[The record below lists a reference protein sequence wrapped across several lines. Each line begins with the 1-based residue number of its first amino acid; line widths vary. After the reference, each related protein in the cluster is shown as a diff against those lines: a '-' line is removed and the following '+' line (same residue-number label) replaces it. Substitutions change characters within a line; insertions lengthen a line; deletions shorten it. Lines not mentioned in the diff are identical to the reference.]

1 MHIVALIMAGGRGK
15 RFGGDIEKPMVRF
28 MGKPLIRRVIE
39 AAKESKRI
47 AETYVAV
54 TSYSPKT
61 AEEATKASAKIVKT
75 EGRGYHADAQE
86 AVQKANLTCPVLI
99 ISADLPLLT
108 GEFLDYIIDKYE
120 KADKPALTVLVPE
133 EAFREYGVSAVSP
146 YEYEGKMYAVSG
158 INIID
163 GQRVLEEQEQEVI
176 VSRRPEAVF
185 NVNASKDLESAKKHL
200 LHTKRDSKR
209 NKN

>member
-1 MHIVALIMAGGRGK
+1 MRVVALIMAGGRGK
-15 RFGGDIEKPMVRF
+15 RFGGDIEKPMARF

-39 AAKESKRI
+39 ATKESKRI

-61 AEEATKASAKIVKT
+61 AEEAAKASAKIVKT
-75 EGRGYHADAQE
+75 EGRGYHADAQQ
-86 AVQKANLTCPVLI
+86 AVQDANLTCPVLI

-108 GEFLDYIIDKYE
+108 GEFLDEIINKYE
-120 KADKPALTVLVPE
+120 ESGKPALTVLVPE
-133 EAFREYGVSAVSP
+133 EAFVEYNLSAVSP
-146 YEYEGKMYAVSG
+146 YDHKGTMYAVSG

-163 GQRVLEEQEQEVI
+163 GRRITEEQEQEVVI
-176 VSRRPEAVF
+176 SRRPEAIF
-185 NVNASKDLESAKKHL
+185 NVNSSKDLESTKNFL
-200 LHTKRDSKR
+200 LRNKGDSKR